1 MEVFSC
7 ADGWLA
13 YPVCFCVFLYMVRY
27 FLLTLYIAFLLN
39 PLPVALSFRMWGGQ
53 GEVAGLSKDAGAAA
67 DSFPQVDGMAMQ
79 PACHAG
85 WSLH

>member
-1 MEVFSC
+1 MEAFSC

-13 YPVCFCVFLYMVRY
+13 YPVCFCVFPVHGA
-27 FLLTLYIAFLLN
+27 LLSSHTLHCLSSKPPARRSK
-39 PLPVALSFRMWGGQ
+39 LPNVGGQ